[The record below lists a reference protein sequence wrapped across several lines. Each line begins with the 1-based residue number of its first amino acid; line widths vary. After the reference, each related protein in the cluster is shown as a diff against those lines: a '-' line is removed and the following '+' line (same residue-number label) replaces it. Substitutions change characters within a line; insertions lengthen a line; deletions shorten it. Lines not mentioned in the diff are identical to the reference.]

1 MITIDQACELIKG
14 GEIQKLQFAINQDT
28 ELVRT
33 TTSMGVSLLQFAAY
47 CGSKEAIAILRPLS
61 EPISYFEAAS
71 IGARDSVEEWLHS
84 EPELLNTPG
93 PDGFTA
99 LGLASFFGH
108 QGIATLLLEHSAGP
122 NVPAANSIGVYP
134 IHSACAVSNYE
145 IAKLLLEAGA
155 SPNVKQ
161 QRDITPLHS
170 AAHNGQ
176 RKLAELLLSFDADRS
191 AKTTEGQT
199 PADMAD
205 EAGFE
210 ALAVW
215 LRS

>member
-1 MITIDQACELIKG
+1 MITIDQACELIKDG
-14 GEIQKLQFAINQDT
+14 KLQELQSAVNQQA

-47 CGSKEAIAILRPLS
+47 CGSNGAIALLRPLS
-61 EPISYFEAAS
+61 EPISYYEAAS
-71 IGARDSVEEWLHS
+71 IGARDVIEEWLRS
-84 EPELLNTPG
+84 EEPLLNAPG

-108 QGIATLLLEHSAGP
+108 HDVATLLLKHSADP

-176 RKLAELLLSFDADRS
+176 RELAELLLSFSANRT
-191 AKTTEGQT
+191 AKTTAGQT

-205 EAGFE
+205 DAGFE
-210 ALAVW
+210 ELAVW